1 MFETNFCLPPKDEN
15 FWLKEELLGERKPSS
30 KKTTQQENKPRIMS
44 FRALTL
50 KASARP
56 LMTLGARQ
64 APYVYK
70 PDVKAI
76 ESNRGRST
84 TIGSWTIVLLEIE
97 LRLETRLTT

>member
-1 MFETNFCLPPKDEN
+1 MSPTQRRKFLAQGEF
-15 FWLKEELLGERKPSS
+15 LGERKPSS

-64 APYVYK
+64 APYVYN

-84 TIGSWTIVLLEIE
+84 TIGS
-97 LRLETRLTT
+97 